1 LVTGTGPEAVTVVVP
16 TWNSGP
22 WLPDCL
28 EALARQ
34 TLQPREILVVD
45 SASTDGSVAA
55 LSSVGSPRLLALPSN
70 RGFAAAANA
79 GWRAAGTPWVALL
92 NPDTRP
98 EPDWIRSLADAMA
111 AADPEVWAVASKM
124 LRMDDPG
131 RVDDAG
137 DQLSRFGAAVKRGH
151 GEPEGDWNRADQVLS
166 PCAGG
171 ALYRRA
177 ALAEL
182 GGFDESFESYL
193 EDLDLGLRACLAGWR
208 CRFEPRARVL
218 HHGGGAGL
226 ARARYVRLV
235 TCNRLLLLGKNLPA
249 TLLARHAAR
258 LARGQLYFLVAY
270 HRPLASLLGYLR
282 FLYRLPSMLSAR
294 RAIQRTRR
302 ASAAQV
308 DACLLPTLGAPPL
321 RQLWRRDR

>member
-1 LVTGTGPEAVTVVVP
+1 MTAAAPEAVTVVVP
-16 TWNSGP
+16 TWNSGR
-22 WLPDCL
+22 WLADCL

-34 TLQPREILVVD
+34 TLPPREVLVVD
-45 SASTDGSVAA
+45 SASSDGSVATLA
-55 LSSVGSPRLLALPSN
+55 SAGSPRLLALPSN

-79 GWRAAGTPWVALL
+79 GWRAATTPWVALL

-98 EPDWIRSLADAMA
+98 EPDWLRSLAEALA

-131 RVDDAG
+131 RIDDAG

-151 GEPEGDWNRADQVLS
+151 GEQEERWNRADEVLS
-166 PCAGG
+166 PCAGA

-226 ARARYVRLV
+226 RRARYVRLV

-258 LARGQLYFLVAY
+258 LAHGQLYFLVAY

-282 FLYRLPSMLSAR
+282 FLCRLPSMLSAR

-308 DACLLPTLGAPPL
+308 DACLLPTRGAPPL